1 METCFLARIEQ
12 SSSSPY
18 GMTIPELTNMPVSI
32 NVINNNNVATHNTWS
47 TDLLKGNQHF
57 YIIVG
62 GVPALPANTTY
73 TLQLV
78 NDKYIN
84 KHFAG
89 DMFSVIS
96 TSVKLHKT
104 VYDRWKAGG
113 YKGTYAN
120 KNDSAHEVTFDG
132 MNMELQ
138 NIELS
143 SGELFPVEIIFKLI
157 NGAQTTDYTYTVHFR
172 QIAESK
178 SLHNPIVGNG
188 SYELNTKASS
198 PQQRPS
204 PGEAGKAAK
213 GAYSV
218 YPNPTHDMISVIY
231 EGARKEVTLQL
242 ADLAGRVLLTKQG
255 QVDLAPLQ
263 LSLISLPAGM
273 YILTVKDQG
282 GATEQFKVVK
292 Q

>member
-1 METCFLARIEQ
+1 M
-12 SSSSPY
+12 
-18 GMTIPELTNMPVSI
+18 
-32 NVINNNNVATHNTWS
+32 
-47 TDLLKGNQHF
+47 
-57 YIIVG
+57 VG
-62 GVPALPANTTY
+62 GVPAFPANTTY

-89 DMFSVIS
+89 DLSSVIS
-96 TSVKLHKT
+96 TTVTLDKT
-104 VYDRWKAGG
+104 VYSRWKAGG
-113 YKGTYAN
+113 FKGTYAN
-120 KNDSAHEVTFDG
+120 KNDATYQVTFDG

-138 NIELS
+138 HIELKNM
-143 SGELFPVEIIFKLI
+143 ELFPVKISFKLI
-157 NGAQTTDYTYTVHFR
+157 NGAETTDYTYTVHFR
-172 QIAESK
+172 QIAEIK

-231 EGARKEVTLQL
+231 EGTRKEVTLQL

-263 LSLISLPAGM
+263 LSLAPLPAGM